1 MKIRDS
7 VSKETLK
14 QFKSIAP
21 GSNRKKENDA
31 DPITKR
37 GGKKSWERD
46 AKRTKDKAA
55 VSGGNDDLM
64 GTVVFLGCMAA
75 RALVRDR
82 SAKYK
87 KGR

>member
-21 GSNRKKENDA
+21 GSNRKKKSNA

-37 GGKKSWERD
+37 DWEEI
-46 AKRTKDKAA
+46 
-55 VSGGNDDLM
+55 M
-64 GTVVFLGCMAA
+64 GTRRETYQRLG
-75 RALVRDR
+75 
-82 SAKYK
+82 
-87 KGR
+87 GRIRRKQ

>member
-21 GSNRKKENDA
+21 DSNRKVSDA

-37 GGKKSWERD
+37 DWEEI
-46 AKRTKDKAA
+46 
-55 VSGGNDDLM
+55 M
-64 GTVVFLGCMAA
+64 GTRRETYQRQG
-75 RALVRDR
+75 
-82 SAKYK
+82 
-87 KGR
+87 GRIRRKR

>member
-37 GGKKSWERD
+37 DWEEI
-46 AKRTKDKAA
+46 
-55 VSGGNDDLM
+55 M
-64 GTVVFLGCMAA
+64 GT
-75 RALVRDR
+75 RRETYQR
-82 SAKYK
+82 
-87 KGR
+87 KGGRIRRKR

>member
-21 GSNRKKENDA
+21 GSNRRKENDA

-37 GGKKSWERD
+37 DWEEI
-46 AKRTKDKAA
+46 
-55 VSGGNDDLM
+55 M
-64 GTVVFLGCMAA
+64 GTRRETYQRQGG
-75 RALVRDR
+75 RVRR
-82 SAKYK
+82 K
-87 KGR
+87 R